1 MYIKMLTRLLCRDST
16 DTSADVNA
24 AWHLD
29 SVFKEGAG
37 TAGGL
42 ELGGWVCT
50 LQDGAWQNPM
60 LQLCSDTPVSH
71 LGLAQCGEIT

>member
-1 MYIKMLTRLLCRDST
+1 MYIKMLARVCAVSAQKA
-16 DTSADVNA
+16 SADVNA

-42 ELGGWVCT
+42 ELGGRVCT